1 MNVVSRS
8 VSTRKKKLHMMGF
21 ISRVWFQLGEHLEI
35 TYVNSLFQSLLVG
48 THGEFISLVQC
59 FVKPIRKQAAIS
71 KQVVFTVDLRL

>member
-1 MNVVSRS
+1 
-8 VSTRKKKLHMMGF
+8 MGF

-59 FVKPIRKQAAIS
+59 FVKPIRKQAAI
-71 KQVVFTVDLRL
+71 